1 MIVISP
7 YTPHNSNITI
17 PHPNKTQTT
26 YTNSCGKTTMIQ
38 ALAAQTGRA
47 LVVQNLSLQTDGAD
61 LIGGYRPG
69 KSGGVDRVCAILV
82 CVCMCI
88 HV

>member
-1 MIVISP
+1 
-7 YTPHNSNITI
+7 
-17 PHPNKTQTT
+17 
-26 YTNSCGKTTMIQ
+26 MIQ

-69 KSGGVDRVCAILV
+69 KSGGVDRACAILV